1 MRALFPLCRSNG
13 RAGLRPTLPRRQFLS
28 LNAGYVPDH
37 AQSLLTAISPD
48 SGRFSRNLGKDN
60 GGKVMKKSAFA

>member
-1 MRALFPLCRSNG
+1 
-13 RAGLRPTLPRRQFLS
+13 
-28 LNAGYVPDH
+28 VPDH
-37 AQSLLTAISPD
+37 AQSLLIAISPD